1 MVTVTDSAYAVTENE
16 EDVERGVRRIAQRVL
31 AIQAAPRGRRGAT
44 EQVFVPVVEGMRDAG
59 AAVDLFHLAELRA
72 EPCDGT
78 FKCWIGPE
86 SECRLDDDL
95 GPLITRIPG
104 YDLVVLAM
112 PLYTDLVPANVKN
125 FIDRCMVLLHPSAVE
140 HAGRLR
146 HPSRHRRMPNL
157 AVVAVCGMPGLENFR
172 LLLEEAEAFGRHMHM
187 PLVASIVRPETLSF
201 YHPSCAGAFARFTD
215 RLRLGGRQ
223 LVERGKV
230 DPGLRESIAEP
241 LLERDVYL
249 QWANTWWRR

>member
-1 MVTVTDSAYAVTENE
+1 MVTATDPAYAVTENE
-16 EDVERGVRRIAQRVL
+16 DDLARGVWRPAERVL

-44 EQVFVPVVEGMRDAG
+44 EQVFAPVVEGMRSAG
-59 AAVDLFHLAELRA
+59 AAVDLLHLAELRA

-78 FKCWIGPE
+78 FKCWIGP
-86 SECRLDDDL
+86 SSKCRLEDDL
-95 GPLITRIPG
+95 GPVIARIPS
-104 YDLVVLAM
+104 YDLVVLGM
-112 PLYTDLVPANVKN
+112 PLYTDLLPANVKN

-157 AVVAVCGMPGLENFR
+157 AIVAVCGMPGLENFR
-172 LLLEEAEAFGRHMHM
+172 LLLGEAEAFGRHMHM
-187 PLVASIVRPETLSF
+187 PLVATIVRPETLSF

-223 LVERGKV
+223 VVETGKV
-230 DPGLRESIAEP
+230 DPALRESIAEP
-241 LLERDVYL
+241 LLDRDEYL
-249 QWANTWWRR
+249 KWANTWWLR